1 MFRASTERSGA
12 MARHRVRT
20 ASGPA
25 KIVCGRLHGLPVAQ
39 LRAGPRH
46 RMWVLLAAVGR
57 LLSAAISAAMSKS
70 KPSVSEK
77 TKTKIIVEK
86 IRTLI
91 LVF

>member
-1 MFRASTERSGA
+1 
-12 MARHRVRT
+12 
-20 ASGPA
+20 
-25 KIVCGRLHGLPVAQ
+25 
-39 LRAGPRH
+39 
-46 RMWVLLAAVGR
+46 MWVLLAAVGR